1 MSHRNLASAN
11 PDLERRRVP
20 LAMCL
25 VAGLALVNVLATALS
40 LAAGSVAP
48 LLR

>member
-1 MSHRNLASAN
+1 MSHRNLASSH

-25 VAGLALVNVLATALS
+25 VAGLALVNVLVTALS
-40 LAAGSVAP
+40 LVAGSAGP